1 MFPSPRLLAAATLVV
16 LCAASAA
23 AQQSGE
29 ALIREIGGTP
39 AVTDPTFRAPA
50 NLTYRMAWHV
60 TEAPS
65 EASGIAG
72 GFRSPASFF
81 RLMDANGVPRANVKL
96 AVIVHG
102 TATPSLLNNAAYRA
116 RTGADNG
123 SLALLTALARDAVH
137 AMALHEAG
145 VQIIVCGQ
153 ALINRNVPRDQ
164 LLPFVQVATTATS
177 AHAVLAAQGYEVI
190 SP

>member
-1 MFPSPRLLAAATLVV
+1 MYRAIRAALLVAVATLCGTPLAA
-16 LCAASAA
+16 
-23 AQQSGE
+23 QSGE

-39 AVTDPTFRAPA
+39 AVTDPSFRAPA
-50 NLTYRMAWHV
+50 DLTYRLAWHV
-60 TEAPS
+60 TEAPG
-65 EASGIAG
+65 EANGIAP
-72 GFRSPASFF
+72 GFRSPPNLLRQLES
-81 RLMDANGVPRANVKL
+81 NGVPRRNIKL

-102 TATPSLLNNAAYRA
+102 TATPSLLNNAAYKA

-123 SLALLTALARDAVH
+123 SVALLT
-137 AMALHEAG
+137 ALHEAG

-177 AHAVLAAQGYEVI
+177 AHAILAAQGYEI
-190 SP
+190 FRP

>member
-1 MFPSPRLLAAATLVV
+1 MHRTFRLSLAAATLA
-16 LCAASAA
+16 LATLSAA
-23 AQQSGE
+23 PLRAQTGE

-50 NLTYRMAWHV
+50 DLTYRLAWHV
-60 TEAPS
+60 TEAPT
-65 EASGIAG
+65 EANGIAA
-72 GFRSPASFF
+72 GFRSPPNLLRQLES
-81 RLMDANGVPRANVKL
+81 NGVPRRNIKL

-102 TATPSLLNNAAYRA
+102 TATPSLLNNAAYKA

-123 SLALLTALARDAVH
+123 SLALLT
-137 AMALHEAG
+137 ALHEAG

-177 AHAVLAAQGYEVI
+177 AHAILAAQGYEI
-190 SP
+190 FRP